1 MKDKCVLVTGSS
13 SGIGYEITSNLLD
26 LGAQVIGIARN
37 HDKSNLENKNY
48 ITYNCDVS
56 IHDKLEILLKQILK
70 NHPQINCLISNAGYG
85 NFGPLE
91 NYSTLQINKFLSTN
105 LTSHLVITKHLLP
118 HFKRNKMGDIIFI
131 GSEAGLLGAKNGS
144 LYCTAKFGLKG
155 FSEALSKDVVNN
167 NIRVSIINPGM
178 VRTDFFENLNFE
190 PGDSEE
196 NAISLRD
203 VSSTVAYIL
212 GLSRNTIVDEINL
225 SPSKKAIK
233 FKWINQL

>member
-26 LGAQVIGIARN
+26 LGAKVIGIARN

-48 ITYNCDVS
+48 TTYNCDVS
-56 IHDKLEILLKQILK
+56 VHDKLEILLKQILK

-91 NYSTLQINKFLSTN
+91 NYSKLQINKFLSAN

-131 GSEAGLLGAKNGS
+131 GSEAGLSGAKNGS

-155 FSEALSKDVVNN
+155 FSDALSKDVSNS
-167 NIRVSIINPGM
+167 NIRVTIINPGM
-178 VRTDFFENLNFE
+178 VRTDFFKNLNFE

-196 NAISLRD
+196 NVINLRD
-203 VSSTVAYIL
+203 ISSTVAYIL

-225 SPSKKAIK
+225 SPLKKAIK
-233 FKWINQL
+233 FK

>member
-26 LGAQVIGIARN
+26 LGAKVIGIARN

-48 ITYNCDVS
+48 LKYNCDVS

-131 GSEAGLLGAKNGS
+131 GSEAGLSGAKNGS

-155 FSEALSKDVVNN
+155 FSEALSKDVSNN
-167 NIRVSIINPGM
+167 NIRVAMINPGM
-178 VRTDFFENLNFE
+178 VRTEFFKNLNFE

-225 SPSKKAIK
+225 SPLKKAIK
-233 FKWINQL
+233 FK

>member
-26 LGAQVIGIARN
+26 LGAKVIGIARN

-131 GSEAGLLGAKNGS
+131 GSEAGLSGAKNGS

-203 VSSTVAYIL
+203 VSSTVVYIL

>member
-1 MKDKCVLVTGSS
+1 MRDKCVLVTGSS

-26 LGAQVIGIARN
+26 LGAKVIGIARN

-56 IHDKLEILLKQILK
+56 VHDKLEILLKQILK

-91 NYSTLQINKFLSTN
+91 NYSTSQINKFLSTN

-118 HFKRNKMGDIIFI
+118 HFKRNKIGDIIFI
-131 GSEAGLLGAKNGS
+131 GSEAGLSGAKNGS

-233 FKWINQL
+233 FKWINQ